1 MGLLACILHETA
13 FLFHSKLSGIST
25 YMYKLCVYIPLSH
38 VEQVKKAIFDAGGG
52 KIGNY
57 DNCCWQTQG
66 QGQFRPLT
74 SSKPYI
80 GETGE
85 VETVEE
91 VKVELVVD
99 ESVIN
104 QVVSSLKR
112 AHPYEEP
119 AYDVW
124 LLANI

>member
-1 MGLLACILHETA
+1 
-13 FLFHSKLSGIST
+13 
-25 YMYKLCVYIPLSH
+25 MYKLCVYIPQSH
-38 VEQVKKAIFDAGGG
+38 LEQVKAAIFEAGGG

-66 QGQFRPLT
+66 QGQFRPLIN
-74 SSKPYI
+74 SQPF
-80 GETGE
+80 TGQPGK

-91 VKVELVVD
+91 VKIELVV
-99 ESVIN
+99 ENSLIKQVIA
-104 QVVSSLKR
+104 SMKK

-119 AYDVW
+119 AYDAW

>member
-1 MGLLACILHETA
+1 MKHSFYIIPNYQELAHI
-13 FLFHSKLSGIST
+13 
-25 YMYKLCVYIPLSH
+25 MYKLCVYIPLSH
-38 VEQVKKAIFDAGGG
+38 LDKVKTAIFEAGGG

-66 QGQFRPLT
+66 LGQFRPLNN
-74 SSKPYI
+74 SQPFIGKP
-80 GETGE
+80 GN

-91 VKVELVVD
+91 VKIELVVED
-99 ESVIN
+99 ALIKHVIACMK
-104 QVVSSLKR
+104 Q

-119 AYDVW
+119 AYDVC

>member
-1 MGLLACILHETA
+1 
-13 FLFHSKLSGIST
+13 
-25 YMYKLCVYIPLSH
+25 MYKLNVYIPQSH
-38 VEQVKKAIFDAGGG
+38 LEQVKAAIFEAGGG

-57 DNCCWQTQG
+57 DNCCWQTLG
-66 QGQFRPLT
+66 QGQFRPLIN
-74 SSKPYI
+74 SQPFI
-80 GETGE
+80 GQPGK

-91 VKVELVVD
+91 VKIELVV
-99 ESVIN
+99 ENSLIKPVIARMK
-104 QVVSSLKR
+104 Q

>member
-1 MGLLACILHETA
+1 MKQLFYFIPNYQELALI
-13 FLFHSKLSGIST
+13 
-25 YMYKLCVYIPLSH
+25 MYKLCVYIPLSH

-57 DNCCWQTQG
+57 DNCCWQTHG
-66 QGQFRPLT
+66 QGQFRPLAN
-74 SSKPYI
+74 SKPYI

-85 VETVEE
+85 IETVEE

-99 ESVIN
+99 DAVIK
-104 QVVSSLKR
+104 QVVSSLKQ

-119 AYDVW
+119 AYDAW
-124 LLANI
+124 LLADI

>member
-1 MGLLACILHETA
+1 MKQPFYIISNYQELALI
-13 FLFHSKLSGIST
+13 
-25 YMYKLCVYIPLSH
+25 MYKLCVYIPSSH
-38 VEQVKKAIFDAGGG
+38 VEQVKRAIFDAGGG

-66 QGQFRPLT
+66 QGQFRPLPN
-74 SSKPYI
+74 SKPYI
-80 GETGE
+80 GHTGE
-85 VETVEE
+85 IETVDE
-91 VKVELVVD
+91 VKIELVVD
-99 ESVIN
+99 EAVIK
-104 QVVSSLKR
+104 QVVSGLKR

>member
-1 MGLLACILHETA
+1 MGLLECILHETT
-13 FLFHSKLSGIST
+13 FLYHSKLSGIST

-38 VEQVKKAIFDAGGG
+38 VEQVKKAIFEAGGG

-57 DNCCWQTQG
+57 DNCCWQTHG
-66 QGQFRPLT
+66 QGQFRPLAD
-74 SSKPYI
+74 SNPYI
-80 GETGE
+80 GQPGEIETI
-85 VETVEE
+85 EE
-91 VKVELVVD
+91 VKIELVVD
-99 ESVIN
+99 EALIKQVIAR
-104 QVVSSLKR
+104 LKQ